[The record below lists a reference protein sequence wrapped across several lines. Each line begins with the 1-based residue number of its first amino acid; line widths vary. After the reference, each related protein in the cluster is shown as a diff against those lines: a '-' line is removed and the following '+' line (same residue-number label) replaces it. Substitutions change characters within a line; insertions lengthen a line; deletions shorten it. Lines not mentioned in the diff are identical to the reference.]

1 MFTLKSINN
10 EIYDLEDG
18 RMTDANVDRLANLYI
33 IRDHLLAEYGDNTKQ
48 TDQHSQSD
56 WANDMC
62 TTELYESQATSEPEP
77 PEPQPLFGPPK
88 SKKPVMSVSMANEW
102 VGNMV
107 NADGTRGGHWTLEN
121 AKQII
126 KAKNLDV
133 DPIKFWVAMCATYS
147 DLCEAFKKNG
157 VGNNLSMY
165 VDTAMA
171 FWLND
176 EDAVEDK
183 LAAYYVNVVQH

>member
-18 RMTDANVDRLANLYI
+18 RMTDANVARLANLYI
-33 IRDHLLAEYGDNTKQ
+33 IRDHLLAEYGDNTKPAELH
-48 TDQHSQSD
+48 DQD
-56 WANDMC
+56 TGIDDMC
-62 TTELYESQATSEPEP
+62 TVYMSQAQSEPE

-121 AKQII
+121 AKQIM